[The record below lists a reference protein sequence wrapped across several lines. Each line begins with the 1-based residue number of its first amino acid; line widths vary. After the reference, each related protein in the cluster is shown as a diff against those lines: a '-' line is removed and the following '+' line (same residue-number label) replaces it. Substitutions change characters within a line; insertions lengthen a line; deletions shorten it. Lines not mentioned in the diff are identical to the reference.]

1 MADRS
6 NRKLLENHR
15 RRVLGLNQQKSELE
29 IELDQAM
36 NRLMMDKDR
45 YKVIKGRISCADV
58 VPLCK

>member
-15 RRVLGLNQQKSELE
+15 RRVLGLNQQKSDLE

-36 NRLMMDKDR
+36 NRLMMDKDK
-45 YKVIKGRISCADV
+45 YKVIKGRISCPDV
-58 VPLCK
+58 VLLCK